1 MKKIS
6 ALAIA
11 LIFAFA
17 YTNSYAQTLITFG
30 NFTVNKDEFLRAY
43 NKNKQAGQDAEKA
56 VREYATL
63 YTNFKMKVQEAREM
77 KLDTSEQF
85 KSDLVGFRQQIT
97 ESYLSDEK
105 TNKKLLDEAFDR
117 SQFDLHVV
125 RYSVSMDESLSPAD
139 TLQRYQA
146 IQSLFKTLA
155 VETTPEITSPID
167 QTDMGYITVFSL
179 PYVYENLVYALKV
192 NGVSNPYRSKK
203 AWHIFKLVN
212 KRPSAG
218 KWKIAQILFTFPP
231 ETEASQQAESKKN
244 ADSVYQMLKNGADFS
259 EMAKQ
264 FSDDKLTYLNGGE
277 LPEFGTGKFD
287 RKFEQEVLQ
296 LTKDGDISKPFQT
309 SFGFHIIKRI
319 SQTPTPTQKGDDA
332 LLYELKQKFQQDERI
347 NISKNTFSKEVMQKI
362 GFRTS
367 NNINQQPLIAAPDSI
382 LVATDIRAAINN
394 SPFANKP
401 IFFTTKGTIFGKDW
415 LNFVWEYKSNAELY
429 KNETN
434 AELWEKFKPY
444 ISLDVYRKNLESF
457 STDFS
462 YQMMEFTEGNLLF
475 EVMEKMVWSKAS
487 TDSNGL
493 KNHYEKNKEK
503 YTWASSADVL
513 IMNCISEELAKAAIE
528 SLKQG
533 VNWKELVE
541 ANQGE
546 LQGDSGR
553 FELTQIGAEANAQA
567 ETYSKIA
574 PNADGTASFMYYVKT
589 YPNGELRSFVDAR
602 GMVINDYQEVLEKKW
617 LEELKK
623 KYPSKVNESV
633 LKTMFKK

>member
-1 MKKIS
+1 MKKIG

-11 LIFAFA
+11 FLIAFA
-17 YTNSYAQTLITFG
+17 NTNCYAQTLITFG
-30 NFTVNKDEFLRAY
+30 KFEVNKDEFLRAF
-43 NKNKQAGQDAEKA
+43 NKNKQTGQDAEKA
-56 VREYATL
+56 VREYAAL

-85 KSDLVGFRQQIT
+85 KADLAGFRQQIT

-117 SQFDLHVV
+117 SQWDLHVV
-125 RYSVSMDESLSPAD
+125 RYSVSMDETLPPSD

-146 IQSLFKTLA
+146 IQNLFKTLNA
-155 VETTPEITSPID
+155 GGAAEIASPID
-167 QTDMGYITVFSL
+167 QADMGFITVFSL
-179 PYVYENLVYALKV
+179 PYVYENLVYALKE
-192 NGVSNPYRSKK
+192 NGISNPYRSKK

-231 ETEASQQAESKKN
+231 ETEASQQAESKKK
-244 ADSVYQMLKNGADFS
+244 ADSVYQQLKNGADFS
-259 EMAKQ
+259 EMAKL

-296 LTKDGDISKPFQT
+296 LTKDGDISMPFQT
-309 SFGFHIIKRI
+309 SYGFHIIKRI
-319 SQTPTPTQKGDDA
+319 SQTPTPTQRGDDA
-332 LLYELKQKFQQDERI
+332 LQYELKQKFQQDERI
-347 NISKNTFSKEVMQKI
+347 NISKSKFSKEVMEKI

-367 NNINQQPLIAAPDSI
+367 NSINQQPLIAEPDSI

-401 IFFTTKGTIFGKDW
+401 IFFTTKGTIYGKDW

-487 TDSNGL
+487 TDSIGL
-493 KNHYEKNKEK
+493 KNHYDKNKEK
-503 YTWASSADVL
+503 YTWAPSADVL

-533 VNWKELVE
+533 VNWRELVD

-553 FELTQIGAEANAQA
+553 FELTQIGAEPNAQS
-567 ETYSKIA
+567 ETYSKIT
-574 PNADGTASFMYYVKT
+574 PNPDGTASFMYYLKT
-589 YPNGELRSFVDAR
+589 YANGDPRSFEDAR

-617 LEELKK
+617 LDELKK
-623 KYPSKVNESV
+623 KYPSKINESV
-633 LKTMFKK
+633 LKTLYKK